1 MSRPPHGRKRNHP
14 LPAPAQDDGAP
25 ADGEQV
31 RQHMWR
37 LAAVYGAV
45 GIEVAACV
53 VGGALAGHYA
63 DLWLSASPWGFFAG
77 TTVGCVAAVK
87 AVVRLVRLGRRG

>member
-1 MSRPPHGRKRNHP
+1 MSRPPYRLDAKG
-14 LPAPAQDDGAP
+14 GAP
-25 ADGEQV
+25 APEADGGAPVDGEQV

-53 VGGALAGHYA
+53 VGGALAGHYT
-63 DLWLSASPWGFFAG
+63 DIWLSASPWGFFAG
-77 TTVGCVAAVK
+77 TTVGCVAACK
-87 AVVRLVRLGRRG
+87 AVVRLVRLGRRS